1 MNNNQLYKLCKK
13 YGRNALEARRKFIG
27 LLPEVF
33 KRRLYEQKGFASIYE
48 FAAKLAGL
56 SHEQVNSAIRL
67 ERKFADKPI
76 LKKALIEGEISIN
89 KLARVACISTQENQK
104 DLFEKTKI
112 LSNRAIETFVKDVKN
127 ENKDGLS
134 KPLFRAKSLHVQ
146 TLKLDEDIE
155 NKLIEM
161 QEKGIDVNEFLRK
174 ALQKRTEEIKQKKE
188 EIAHEQNQKLQ
199 TGKQTRYL
207 EVKVRRLL
215 KEEHGTKCS
224 YPNCTKLAKTLHHTR
239 RFALS
244 NIHDPHFIAPLCLA
258 HHEIAHKIDV
268 KYVEISRRVLCDS

>member
-13 YGRNALEARRKFIG
+13 YGQNALEARRKFIG

-67 ERKFADKPI
+67 ERKFEDKPI

-89 KLARVACISTQENQK
+89 KLARVACISTQENQE

-127 ENKDGLS
+127 QNKDGLH
-134 KPLFRAKSLHVQ
+134 KPLFTAKSLHVQ
-146 TLKLDEDIE
+146 TLKLDGDIE
-155 NKLIEM
+155 NQLIEM
-161 QEKGIDVNEFLRK
+161 QEKGIDINEFLRN
-174 ALQKRTEEIKQKKE
+174 ALQRRTEEVRQKKE

-199 TGKQTRYL
+199 TGRATRYL
-207 EVKVRRLL
+207 QVKVRKII

-224 YPNCTKLAKTLHHTR
+224 YPHCTKPAKTMHHTQ

-244 NIHDPHFIAPLCLA
+244 NMHDPHFIAPLCLA

-268 KYVEISRRVLCDS
+268 KYVEISRRVV